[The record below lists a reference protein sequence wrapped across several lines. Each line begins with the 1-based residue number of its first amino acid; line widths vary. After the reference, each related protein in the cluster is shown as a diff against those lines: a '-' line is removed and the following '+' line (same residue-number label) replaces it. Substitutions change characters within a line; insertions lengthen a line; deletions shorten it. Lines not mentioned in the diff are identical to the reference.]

1 MYNHQNQIR
10 KRIMI
15 KKAIITAAGKGTRQ
29 YPGTNAVQKELFPLI
44 DRDGLAKPTIQIIVE
59 EAMSA
64 GIDEIA
70 IIVQPGE
77 EKQFQTH
84 FQGLS
89 ESEKKSFHNKPWGL
103 EQSELLNK
111 MQSAITYIHQ
121 TEQHGF
127 GHAVYCAHEWAGDD
141 PVLLMLGDHV
151 FLSHVDMSCAQQ
163 LINLYHRF
171 HASIF
176 ALQQTHIDELY
187 LFGAVAG
194 EQIDSRLG
202 LYKLDQILEKPTPEQ
217 AREKLVIPE
226 LAPKM
231 FLTIFG
237 LYLLT
242 PTVFQILG
250 EHVEKDIRD
259 NGEIQLTTALSE
271 LIQKEGAVG
280 YEIAG
285 ERLDMGTPLGYLY
298 TQAKLAQHGVF
309 ADQYEMFL
317 KKH

>member
-1 MYNHQNQIR
+1 MYNHQKQIR
-10 KRIMI
+10 ERIMI

-59 EAMSA
+59 EAMNA
-64 GIDEIA
+64 GIEDIA
-70 IIVQPGE
+70 IIVQPGG

-89 ESEKKSFHNKPWGL
+89 DSEKKSFHNKPWGL
-103 EQSELLNK
+103 QQSKLLDK
-111 MQSAITYIHQ
+111 MQNAITYIHQ

-151 FLSHVDMSCAQQ
+151 YLSHVDLSCAQQ
-163 LINLYHRF
+163 LVNLYDRF
-171 HASIF
+171 HKSIF
-176 ALQQTHIDELY
+176 AVQQTHIDELY
-187 LFGAVAG
+187 LFGTVAG

-202 LYKLDQILEKPTPEQ
+202 LYMLNHILEKPTPAQ
-217 AREKLVIPE
+217 ARATLVIPD
-226 LAPKM
+226 LPPKM

-242 PTVFQILG
+242 PTIFQILG
-250 EHVEKDIRD
+250 EHVEKNIRD
-259 NGEIQLTTALSE
+259 NGEIQLTTALAE
-271 LIQKEGAVG
+271 LIEREGAVG

-285 ERLDMGTPLGYLY
+285 ERLDMGTPLGYLH
-298 TQAKLAQHGVF
+298 TQAKLAQHGVL
-309 ADQYEMFL
+309 ADEFNAIV
-317 KKH
+317 K